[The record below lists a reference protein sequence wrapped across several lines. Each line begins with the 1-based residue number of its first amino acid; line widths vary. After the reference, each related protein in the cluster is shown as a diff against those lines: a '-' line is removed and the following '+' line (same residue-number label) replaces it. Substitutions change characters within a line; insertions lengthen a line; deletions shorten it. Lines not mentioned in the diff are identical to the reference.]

1 MALKWLAGSLLLL
14 LAPAADD
21 KAAQELLKA
30 VRERADRA
38 KSLRV
43 EGRTTSVADGE
54 TISDL
59 SFSIRI
65 RGKDRWVYEV
75 KDLGPG
81 SGSFMPAVYCDGKKV
96 LVTGTDVPGALKLD
110 EGGEILRWLVTVG
123 GVPSFETY
131 LYRDPEEAVRP
142 VPPVLAD
149 VKDGGTERV
158 GEIQARVIE
167 YSIRLE
173 DQVSKVRL
181 VVDPATKRPLRKEI
195 ADEGSKSVETY
206 AAFAFDEDLPDSEFS
221 FASPRRLARVRA
233 GQVAK
238 SVELYGL
245 YTGRFPRS
253 LDDLAARPAHLE
265 PEVFWPEGGFVLGG
279 VVPRDSW
286 GRPYGLRAE
295 RGRARV
301 VSLGSDG
308 APGGSGD
315 AEDAEVAV
323 GPVTRRP
330 VGAPSDRLR
339 RQYTARIQVQLL
351 AAAVRAFRD
360 ATGELPRRKAALWE
374 TPDQLFLAG
383 GKVPLDP
390 WGSPYR
396 IISDPGQ
403 VRVLVR
409 DPKEH
414 ALALKQLTADETKK
428 LESVARPRLGD
439 DERKAVSALLDRLS
453 EDDLEAREKA
463 ESELKAWG
471 PAIASLLEE
480 RLKNEKDGEARLR
493 VEQIRKAVPARRPAW
508 MKELAALQLTLG
520 ANESLSTEGALLTS
534 CQNNLSQLWKM
545 QCVYMAQFGG
555 RMKKMPDAT
564 GKDFWLAL
572 AKTMPPLID
581 ESGLDIFVCPAS
593 GIAAERGVCTFR
605 GPVRPVSRLADGDFV
620 GICDDEAHGEQVVV
634 LRKSG
639 DTTAV
644 PRGGAEHDEALR
656 TTAP

>member
-1 MALKWLAGSLLLL
+1 
-14 LAPAADD
+14 
-21 KAAQELLKA
+21 
-30 VRERADRA
+30 
-38 KSLRV
+38 
-43 EGRTTSVADGE
+43 
-54 TISDL
+54 
-59 SFSIRI
+59 
-65 RGKDRWVYEV
+65 
-75 KDLGPG
+75 
-81 SGSFMPAVYCDGKKV
+81 
-96 LVTGTDVPGALKLD
+96 
-110 EGGEILRWLVTVG
+110 
-123 GVPSFETY
+123 
-131 LYRDPEEAVRP
+131 
-142 VPPVLAD
+142 VLAD

-173 DQVSKVRL
+173 EQVWKVRL
-181 VVDPATKRPLRKEI
+181 FVDPATKRPLRKEI
-195 ADEGSKSVETY
+195 ADEGAKSIETY
-206 AAFAFDEDLPDSEFS
+206 TAFTFDEALPDSEFS

-233 GQVAK
+233 AQVAK

-245 YTGRFPRS
+245 YTGRFPLS

-265 PEVFWPEGGFVLGG
+265 PEVFWPEGGFALGG
-279 VVPRDSW
+279 VVPKDPW

-295 RGRARV
+295 RGRAWV
-301 VSLGSDG
+301 MSLGSDG
-308 APGGSGD
+308 APGGSAE
-315 AEDAEVAV
+315 AEDHEVAV

-330 VGAPSDRLR
+330 VGAPTDRLCK
-339 RQYTARIQVQLL
+339 QYTARIQVQLL

-374 TPDQLFLAG
+374 TPDQVFLAG

-409 DPKEH
+409 DPKER
-414 ALALKQLTADETKK
+414 ALALKQLTADEKK
-428 LESVARPRLGD
+428 QLESVARPRLGD
-439 DERKAVSALLDRLS
+439 DERRSVSALLDRLS

-480 RLKNEKDGEARLR
+480 RLKSEKDGEARLR
-493 VEQIRKAVPARRPAW
+493 VEQVRKAVPARRPAW
-508 MKELAALQLTLG
+508 MRELAALQLTLG
-520 ANESLSTEGALLTS
+520 ANESVSTEGALLTA
-534 CQNNLSQLWKM
+534 CQHNLSQLWKM
-545 QCVYMAQFGG
+545 ECVYMSQFGG
-555 RMKKMPDAT
+555 KLKKMPDAT

-572 AKTMPPLID
+572 VKTMPPLID
-581 ESGLDIFVCPAS
+581 ETENDSLVCPAS
-593 GIAAERGVCTFR
+593 GIAVERGVCTYR
-605 GPVRPVSRLADGDFV
+605 GPARPVSRLADGDFV
-620 GICDDEAHGEQVVV
+620 GMCDDEAHGEQIVV

-639 DTTAV
+639 DTMVV